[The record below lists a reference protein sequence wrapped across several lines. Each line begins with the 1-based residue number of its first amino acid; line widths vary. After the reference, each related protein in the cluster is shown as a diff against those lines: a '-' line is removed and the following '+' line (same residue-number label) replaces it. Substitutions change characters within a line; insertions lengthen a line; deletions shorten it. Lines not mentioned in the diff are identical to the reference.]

1 MNPLDIQKCWAAR
14 DMVPTHGVSFAAHFL
29 AEQAIPLHLALDFL
43 TSRDH
48 GLCLRYLLLA
58 GKDAAYE
65 RRDEESSQSR
75 V

>member
-1 MNPLDIQKCWAAR
+1 MTPLEIRKCWAAR
-14 DMVPTHGVSFAAHFL
+14 DMVATHGVSFAAHFL

-48 GLCLRYLLLA
+48 GLCLRYLHLA
-58 GKDAAYE
+58 GEEADYE
-65 RRDEESSQSR
+65 RGDEERCQSR